1 MGNCGSSCCKGSSR
15 LEDYLA
21 ATDRYRRTGRSRDN
35 LYEPQL
41 ADSEREAVSDLLAY
55 LENVRKSREAPR

>member
-1 MGNCGSSCCKGSSR
+1 MITLPRDG
-15 LEDYLA
+15 
-21 ATDRYRRTGRSRDN
+21 TDRFCHAGRSRDN

-55 LENVRKSREAPR
+55 LENVGSLPGSMVT